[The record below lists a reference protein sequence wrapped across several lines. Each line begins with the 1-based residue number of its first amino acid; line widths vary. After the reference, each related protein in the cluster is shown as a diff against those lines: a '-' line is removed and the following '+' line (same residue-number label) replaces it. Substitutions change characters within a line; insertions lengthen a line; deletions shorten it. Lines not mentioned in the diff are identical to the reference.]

1 MYYKLKKDTI
11 SYLNDKELD
20 FSLRGFR
27 YLGYI
32 LENYDDLF
40 DYKITNVYKEV
51 GRKFNSTASSVDR
64 CLRHLFS
71 KVDNKKNNKKM
82 IVEMIV
88 EYEIVKEQENI
99 T

>member
-1 MYYKLKKDTI
+1 MYYKLKKGTI

-40 DYKITNVYKEV
+40 GHKITNVYKET
-51 GRKFNSTASSVDR
+51 GKAFKATASSVER

-71 KVDNKKNNKKM
+71 KIDNRANNKKM
-82 IVEMIV
+82 IWEMII
-88 EYEIVKEQENI
+88 EYRDIYEQEA
-99 T
+99 

>member
-1 MYYKLKKDTI
+1 MYYKLNKNTI
-11 SYLNDKELD
+11 NYLNDKELD

-40 DYKITNVYKEV
+40 DCKITNVYKET
-51 GRKFNSTASSVDR
+51 GKAFKTTASSVDR

-71 KVDNKKNNKKM
+71 KSDNKKSNKK
-82 IVEMIV
+82 IIWEMIV
-88 EYEIVKEQENI
+88 EYRDNYEENI
-99 T
+99 I